1 MDLTALIAALRQEYV
16 PQLVQAYEE
25 QRRLGRQVFN
35 EVTMKIPSGLLYTM
49 DIFVRDGT
57 EENFLEVLGTDR
69 VYKDSTDFTYGP
81 MSIHF
86 DATAWDAMHFLPSP
100 KLTDHAAIDAWT
112 VRWMDIDGLHRTGK
126 QAPFDGVIHNI
137 GWREDGSF
145 DVDFGSSPPDA
156 IFALFQILTEAGTQ
170 TLVVDTARLPPG

>member
-1 MDLTALIAALRQEYV
+1 MDLTVLIATLRQDYV
-16 PQLVQAYEE
+16 PQLVQAYQE
-25 QRRLGRQVFN
+25 QRRLGHQVFN

-49 DIFVRDGT
+49 DIFARDGT

-69 VYKDSTDFTYGP
+69 VHKDGTDFTYGP